1 MPVPNRKEQHNPKYI
16 RTLEGELRQHKV
28 PLRTRLQWLSRVF
41 GGRGGLKSED
51 LYRISQKRKPAG
63 PVYIYPYVKNAPPE
77 VNRILEE
84 TYRRHREQ
92 TRPLVEAGKLDERKA
107 KTMAAIA
114 AWTNVRK
121 AGYRKVHKM
130 QPTWEKYA
138 YGIPRPGSMSA
149 PYTKVWKSMLKHV
162 SENPAVF
169 GPERAR
175 ELIVKAHNASARAKF
190 EVLKD
195 VAEFLQKKG
204 VDLGSLGVPSHI
216 IQEVGKRSVS
226 QSWKVPAALG
236 TMGVIGAV
244 GLGAYVGSKLLKKR
258 ENPRVLDYRRSSGNS
273 ARLKD
278 TRNVGEFFIQPRDP
292 ERVRKMYIKIM
303 QHLRNSGVAIPG
315 EEQQQYADPLSIAQG
330 LVQAGLG
337 GTSFGGSIPSI
348 SSSSSS
354 RIAPEGKLASL
365 GKAVLGIGLAG
376 ALPIAGIATA
386 RFLSRLSKVHP
397 DLPEI
402 EIEDERP
409 DYASLEDAV
418 TYALSPSSPSYF
430 RKKLYKVLT
439 RALKYA
445 EGFGAT
451 SIAKQLGRM
460 EGAALAHSPASTA
473 MKTRFIG
480 RLGWAV
486 SVAQPQLLKLM
497 PKDVP
502 ESPILNYAVPR
513 LRTLSYLSQ
522 EKRMAAANELSKRV
536 RKAILLGTWQPPD
549 PERGVK
555 EPETLRDF
563 QEIARSLKKGDVSKR
578 VPLYGAWKIADYSQ
592 NSLGKSFWDSLEK
605 LPQDTFD
612 HIQIHLNGGLPST
625 LLTPDEYLTLH
636 KIWHQ
641 TVESHHKKYHDMIM
655 KLHQQGAKYGLTG
668 PILVYGARSPE
679 LIAKRLIN
687 RAIRGVFRPPP
698 PTPPPE
704 MSISRRMLTRLPP
717 PPPAKLR
724 SLLPIAGVG
733 AAATGLGALMGWRLG
748 RKRDYLLRSPIL
760 VYGARSPKLIAK
772 RLINRAVERTLKPP
786 PLAPPAEMSISRR
799 MPTRLPPSPAKLR
812 SLLPIAGVGV
822 AATGLGAFMGWR
834 LGRRRDYSL
843 KSPVLCYMSPEKR
856 RAAIDTLHKR
866 IIRSMTVG
874 HWLPNEGVKR
884 PETLPDY
891 LKIVRQS
898 RVWKKHGLPTTEE
911 DLIRTVIPTVLQ
923 DPRHP
928 INEHLVHNLKRLP
941 GGMLKRV
948 RAHVRGEGPLG
959 RRFRRML
966 TGVWAQ
972 SVKDFH
978 RESLKSSI
986 ERLHDPALRRLQKV
1000 TRTVEVPKIVKVTKP
1015 VSALPLLGLGA
1026 ALAGAGGLGSYF
1038 VGRMIEKERQRR
1050 ALKTMFALD
1059 TPPTKYDV
1067 SVPVILTASPA
1078 AIGLGGLLG
1087 GLYAKHRAR
1096 VRLLDKMINER
1107 RPSWRQ
1113 NYSFAGVGMGG
1124 FSFEDLLGDV
1134 YKIARNKALKDIG
1147 LHAGIPAGLG
1157 AGSFLTFFLAKRHA
1171 LKKRLQ
1177 AGKSL

>member
-84 TYRRHREQ
+84 TYRRHREE

-748 RKRDYLLRSPIL
+748 R
-760 VYGARSPKLIAK
+760 
-772 RLINRAVERTLKPP
+772 
-786 PLAPPAEMSISRR
+786 
-799 MPTRLPPSPAKLR
+799 
-812 SLLPIAGVGV
+812 
-822 AATGLGAFMGWR
+822 
-834 LGRRRDYSL
+834 RRDYSL
-843 KSPVLCYMSPEKR
+843 KSPVLRYMSPEKR

-966 TGVWAQ
+966 TGAWAQ